1 MQCFR
6 QMNII
11 LSVGL
16 KGNAAKLHRWFS
28 RSHKKLIEMGL
39 VFFGAFLLVL
49 CRVATERWVC
59 GLKRIFREVR

>member
-28 RSHKKLIEMGL
+28 RSHKKLIEMWGFFV
-39 VFFGAFLLVL
+39 VFYYFCAMLLQSTGGVDK
-49 CRVATERWVC
+49 
-59 GLKRIFREVR
+59 KRIFREVK

>member
-28 RSHKKLIEMGL
+28 RSNKKLIEMG
-39 VFFGAFLLVL
+39 FFLLFFFFISSVPRCHRAL
-49 CRVATERWVC
+49 GVWI
-59 GLKRIFREVR
+59 KKDF